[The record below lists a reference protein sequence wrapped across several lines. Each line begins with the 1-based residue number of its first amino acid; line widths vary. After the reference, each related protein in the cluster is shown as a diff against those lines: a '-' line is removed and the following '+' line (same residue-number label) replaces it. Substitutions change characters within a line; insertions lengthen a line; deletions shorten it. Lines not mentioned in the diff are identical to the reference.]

1 MWGRAVLCCP
11 HITQGAG
18 AELIRTIAA
27 LRSAAPH
34 CITPHRTALH
44 RTALHRTTPHC
55 TALHYSAVQRTTPH
69 MRCAV
74 RGTVYCNLQGED
86 GRHRDIRRAGGE
98 GSPLTAFDL
107 VTGA

>member
-1 MWGRAVLCCP
+1 MLCCH

-27 LRSAAPH
+27 LRSAAPQ
-34 CITPHRTALH
+34 
-44 RTALHRTTPHC
+44 C
-55 TALHYSAVQRTTPH
+55 TALHYSAAQRTTPH

-98 GSPLTAFDL
+98 GPPLTSL
-107 VTGA
+107 